1 MGKVIFGGMYQI
13 GQISNYD
20 ERRGFQ
26 NRGTEHMHV
35 LIYVGDAL
43 RLDEDDE
50 TKDDEVVSFIDKYIC
65 PIPNEK
71 AHPKLNSLI
80 KIL

>member
-1 MGKVIFGGMYQI
+1 
-13 GQISNYD
+13 
-20 ERRGFQ
+20 
-26 NRGTEHMHV
+26 MHV